1 MPRGALLFVLFL
13 AVCLAA
19 QDRKVYHIENVPGSL
34 ETALSQ
40 GQQSVVRH
48 ELGSLTPPGVVR
60 LFAVA
65 AFDKSTKQTTKG
77 LEVQL
82 EGDDIWNGNR
92 HCKTSAYIDED
103 GLADFEQRL
112 TSLVASERS
121 DMSDPQGWRSEIPSV
136 VLAAN
141 TADGQPKNGVFYVP
155 VQFGF
160 YWTGSRFGV
169 YADSPYGRP
178 SYSRPVTAS
187 GCQFN
192 MPEADISELLPL
204 VRDGRE
210 WLRKEAPSAE
220 VSDATRN
227 GER

>member
-19 QDRKVYHIENVPGSL
+19 QDRKEYHEVNVPGTL
-34 ETALSQ
+34 ETALSR

-48 ELGSLTPPGVVR
+48 QLGSLTPPGIVR
-60 LFAVA
+60 LFAVV
-65 AFDKSTKQTTKG
+65 AFDESTKQTAKG

-92 HCKTSAYIDED
+92 HCKKFAYIDED
-103 GLADFEQRL
+103 GLGDFEKRL
-112 TSLVASERS
+112 ASLVEHERS
-121 DMSDPQGWRSEIPSV
+121 DMSDPQGWRSEIPTV

-141 TADGQPKNGVFYVP
+141 TADGQPKDGVFYVP

-169 YADSPYGRP
+169 YAGSPYSSSSLRGP
-178 SYSRPVTAS
+178 ITAS